1 MKTYVCKY
9 ECSYR
14 YVYLYIQTENEKIAQ
29 KCLHFEHWLCIKYLR
44 YKESI

>member
-14 YVYLYIQTENEKIAQ
+14 YVYLYIQTENEKM
-29 KCLHFEHWLCIKYLR
+29 FTF
-44 YKESI
+44 